1 MAHMK
6 QIFNWLAKKSDAQPT
21 LGYLLGRPFLG
32 PSSINEALYNT
43 ARLKNGGR
51 IVERGIFLTSI
62 FAAAAAL
69 PAAMPVAAAAFLIGG
84 AVIAGKTVGVL
95 AGKVADFLIEDI
107 NSRVIPRREQAREAA
122 KAQKQQPKP

>member
-1 MAHMK
+1 MK

-21 LGYLLGRPFLG
+21 LGYVLGRPFLG
-32 PSSINEALYNT
+32 PSGVNEAIYNT

-51 IVERGIFLTSI
+51 IVERGIFLASI
-62 FAAAAAL
+62 FTAAAAAL
-69 PAAMPVAAAAFLIGG
+69 PAAMPVAATAFLIGG
-84 AVIAGKTVGVL
+84 AAIAGKTVGVL